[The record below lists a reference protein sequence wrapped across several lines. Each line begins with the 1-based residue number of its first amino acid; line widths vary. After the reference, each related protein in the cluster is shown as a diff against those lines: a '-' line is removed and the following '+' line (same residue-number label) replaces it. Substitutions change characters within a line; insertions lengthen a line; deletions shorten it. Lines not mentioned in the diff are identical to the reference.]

1 MAPIAPATESERLW
15 SLARQLERRVAE
27 LERRDDLA
35 PLRVELGALARE
47 VTGLRDD
54 LIDVLKADR
63 GSLLDALTHAAAEHA
78 AEPPP
83 AAPPPRPVTSL
94 GPPREVRAHLRAWVG
109 WAMVALAGATATA
122 LTAAILALAKGCG
135 V

>member
-1 MAPIAPATESERLW
+1 MAPLAPATESERLW
-15 SLARQLERRVAE
+15 SLARQLERRVAA
-27 LERRDDLA
+27 LERRDDLE

-47 VTGLRDD
+47 VAGLRDD
-54 LIDVLKADR
+54 LIDVLKTDR
-63 GSLLDALTHAAAEHA
+63 GSLLDALTHGAAEHA

-83 AAPPPRPVTSL
+83 AARPVTSL

-135 V
+135 G